1 MKHLIWKYFTTD
13 LLTTVTVYI
22 HASVTQTYS
31 EQFYNWQISHNTKLM
46 TSAISPVFRYLGQ
59 HRIDREGS

>member
-1 MKHLIWKYFTTD
+1 MEHLIGKYFTND
-13 LLTTVTVYI
+13 PLTTVYV

-31 EQFYNWQISHNTKLM
+31 EQFYNWQISHNMELM
-46 TSAISPVFRYLGQ
+46 TSAISPMFRYLG